1 MQKNLF
7 LLEWKLWQSRAWA
20 GWMLLWAGVS
30 FIQLSGLLM
39 TSYLLGHSILPPVW
53 LLIWVSP
60 LLGYLIKVRAIEL
73 NNTLVQSFYLAGTK
87 AFSRKIPLPPGSWS
101 VDRVNGR
108 YRLNRI
114 MLDGKTLHY
123 PYRPLQ
129 LPLFLTPEFIN
140 FRGDGRD
147 E

>member
-7 LLEWKLWQSRAWA
+7 LLEWKLYQSRAWL
-20 GWMLLWAGVS
+20 GWMVLWTGIS
-30 FIQLSGLLM
+30 FIQLFGLLM

-53 LLIWVSP
+53 LLIWLSP
-60 LLGYLIKVRAIEL
+60 LPGFMVKVRAVEL
-73 NNTLVQSFYLAGTK
+73 DSMLVQSFYLAGINIFT
-87 AFSRKIPLPPGSWS
+87 RRVPLMPGTWS

-114 MLDGKTLHY
+114 TQDGHTVHY
-123 PYRPLQ
+123 PYRPCQ
-129 LPLFLTPEFIN
+129 LPLFLTPEIISST
-140 FRGDGRD
+140 RSSTD